1 MWPVPINYASLFADF
16 GIKKLENGEYVQFN
30 STDIRDLAWYKTARS
45 TSILGELYNGAY
57 RYPPSSFGYEFASS
71 WYEFY
76 EFIAEAQSQ
85 SDEDLDVQNKDGTD
99 HIKEKFDKRKNI
111 IEAVDEF
118 KFTYETY
125 LQAALEVDQIRGA
138 ISVYTQ
144 TAALGGLAGVDLIYT
159 QYNLYLNG
167 FVFFDYEKALKESSN
182 ISKLLDVSKVE
193 TLLGKQLSHTY
204 FKVMDS
210 KIEKFFDKSLD
221 EGSSPEDITSGGGT
235 SGLVYFMD
243 SPDVD
248 PTDPDYTPAAEA
260 TTQWIAGGSK
270 YPTIPIK
277 MGDVT
282 SYTSTTENYEDK
294 PGVDP
299 YTEQYRQMAIA
310 LPNRQRQSNPVHFT
324 EREDNQGTFL
334 GSYVNQPTW
343 NNMTFGELDNDQR
356 VYSFFIPR
364 SFQLAAPDANHDYRL
379 LCYEFQD
386 VVGPYSVGAT
396 HESYGQNVADGFE
409 NNGGDFGADYLFD
422 QNQLGNSYIVTINVE
437 DNTKDM
443 YSMIVK
449 NFLQAKNEYENYY
462 QAIIEECSH
471 NLSDERMN
479 KFFIDGVLSSYSSAP
494 HLAPWYRASLVYYIH
509 LDLISDTYG
518 GSMDLINQAAIQSS
532 QSLHPANITLT
543 QAESFRNLLQ
553 NLWESYYQPDSGQ
566 IAAIATHFQQN

>member
-1 MWPVPINYASLFADF
+1 
-16 GIKKLENGEYVQFN
+16 
-30 STDIRDLAWYKTARS
+30 
-45 TSILGELYNGAY
+45 
-57 RYPPSSFGYEFASS
+57 
-71 WYEFY
+71 
-76 EFIAEAQSQ
+76 
-85 SDEDLDVQNKDGTD
+85 
-99 HIKEKFDKRKNI
+99 
-111 IEAVDEF
+111 
-118 KFTYETY
+118 
-125 LQAALEVDQIRGA
+125 
-138 ISVYTQ
+138 
-144 TAALGGLAGVDLIYT
+144 
-159 QYNLYLNG
+159 
-167 FVFFDYEKALKESSN
+167 
-182 ISKLLDVSKVE
+182 
-193 TLLGKQLSHTY
+193 
-204 FKVMDS
+204 
-210 KIEKFFDKSLD
+210 
-221 EGSSPEDITSGGGT
+221 
-235 SGLVYFMD
+235 
-243 SPDVD
+243 
-248 PTDPDYTPAAEA
+248 
-260 TTQWIAGGSK
+260 
-270 YPTIPIK
+270 

-343 NNMTFGELDNDQR
+343 NNMTSGELDNDQR

-396 HESYGQNVADGFE
+396 HESYGQNAADGFE

-479 KFFIDGVLSSYSSAP
+479 KFFIDGVLSSYSSARI
-494 HLAPWYRASLVYYIH
+494 WRRGTELVLYI
-509 LDLISDTYG
+509 IS
-518 GSMDLINQAAIQSS
+518 I
-532 QSLHPANITLT
+532 
-543 QAESFRNLLQ
+543 
-553 NLWESYYQPDSGQ
+553 
-566 IAAIATHFQQN
+566 